1 MNTAEIN
8 ANWPITVWI
17 GLIGTPLMIAG
28 GQVLFKLVS
37 ARLPSGGVR
46 NLGLVLLDPYFI
58 GAMVIYLAATVSW
71 IYVLRSV
78 PLGIAYSFTA
88 LGFEFV
94 PSYPLICSASADRT
108 VLDWNFHDRRRLV
121 GDPRFRQAVAV
132 ARAELWF
139 WPAVLVILVVSIF
152 APSAMACFRCE
163 LAYHRLENM
172 LEGKRLYLDLLET
185 NPPGG
190 GCRFTYRR
198 WSSPVLPGSCQS

>member
-88 LGFEFV
+88 LGFIFV
-94 PSYPLICSASADRT
+94 PIVSMYLFGELLT
-108 VLDWNFHDRRRLV
+108 V
-121 GDPRFRQAVAV
+121 RFLLGTIMVVAG
-132 ARAELWF
+132 LM
-139 WPAVLVILVVSIF
+139 VIH
-152 APSAMACFRCE
+152 A
-163 LAYHRLENM
+163 
-172 LEGKRLYLDLLET
+172 
-185 NPPGG
+185 
-190 GCRFTYRR
+190 
-198 WSSPVLPGSCQS
+198 